1 MVQTLALHETGPFP
15 ATVNNDHTPM
25 ALLSSASLNIRPLH
39 SLGYAVIPFAA
50 FVSALIYIRDDVRYM
65 RFLHGLIGSAAAV
78 TLFGICEYLLSPQ
91 TLLLQPKPHYLNSFT
106 GTFVNPN
113 TAATYF
119 GIMLLLSLSVCLR
132 QFDKIRA
139 YQLMFRVIAGST
151 DVRLFVAYSIL
162 AVVFLLALLLT
173 RSRGGIL
180 STLPCVVLLTS
191 AFGLSTWRQHQS
203 RIRLITTGTLS
214 AAVTIA
220 LFVLYGGL
228 FLTRLNVEGLDDG
241 GRICTYQATWHAI
254 TENLWLGTGIGS
266 FQDVF
271 PAYRSPECGLNGYW
285 EMAHSVFLEAWLSLG
300 AVFFVCLSLVYYQLI
315 KTYVYGLQT
324 RRRYRFVSLAA
335 LAILLLL
342 TLHSLVDFSLQI
354 PAVAI
359 VAAAV
364 LGAGCAVSLAQTRVH
379 SQRPVAM
386 PAAELQPD
394 QQWQVR
400 FGSR

>member
-1 MVQTLALHETGPFP
+1 
-15 ATVNNDHTPM
+15 
-25 ALLSSASLNIRPLH
+25 
-39 SLGYAVIPFAA
+39 
-50 FVSALIYIRDDVRYM
+50 M

-78 TLFGICEYLLSPQ
+78 TLLGIGEYLLSPQ
-91 TLLLQPKPHYLNSFT
+91 TLLLQPKTHYLNSFT

-132 QFDKIRA
+132 QLDKIRA
-139 YQLMFRVIAGST
+139 YQMRFRAIAGST

-180 STLPCVVLLTS
+180 SALPCVVLLTS
-191 AFGLSTWRQHQS
+191 AFGFSTWRQHQS
-203 RIRLITTGTLS
+203 RIRLIATGTLS

-315 KTYVYGLQT
+315 KTYVYGLRT

-335 LAILLLL
+335 LTILLLL

-359 VAAAV
+359 VAAVA
-364 LGAGCAVSLAQTRVH
+364 LGAGCAVSLAPTRVH

-394 QQWQVR
+394 RRSQVR
-400 FGSR
+400 FGS